1 MVSERTARPPSLI
14 LSSGL
19 LQKEEARSLVKEKR
33 VSSKHSIFDLSVE
46 LNHDDF
52 YFPSV
57 ELLTAQ
63 VRPQKYAKTPVCWSP
78 STKDEFRLR
87 LLGSSFI

>member
-1 MVSERTARPPSLI
+1 MTLC
-14 LSSGL
+14 SGV
-19 LQKEEARSLVKEKR
+19 LQKEEVRSLVKEKR
-33 VSSKHSIFDLSVE
+33 SRSKDGLFDLSVD

-63 VRPQKYAKTPVCWSP
+63 VRPRKHAETGICSAKR
-78 STKDEFRLR
+78 EFYLLR
-87 LLGSSFI
+87 P

>member
-1 MVSERTARPPSLI
+1 MTLC
-14 LSSGL
+14 SGV
-19 LQKEEARSLVKEKR
+19 LQKEEVRSLVKEKR
-33 VSSKHSIFDLSVE
+33 SKDGLFDLSVD

-63 VRPQKYAKTPVCWSP
+63 VRPRNYPPKRESAQLKRNSICSAFRTSSHLSCW
-78 STKDEFRLR
+78 T
-87 LLGSSFI
+87 

>member
-1 MVSERTARPPSLI
+1 MIVI
-14 LSSGL
+14 LCSRL
-19 LQKEEARSLVKEKR
+19 LQKEEAKSLVKEKKL
-33 VSSKHSIFDLSVE
+33 SSKHSIFDLSVD

-63 VRPQKYAKTPVCWSP
+63 VRPRKYAIAPICWSTVAK
-78 STKDEFRLR
+78 SHFFSCAASRIYFHLNCW
-87 LLGSSFI
+87 I